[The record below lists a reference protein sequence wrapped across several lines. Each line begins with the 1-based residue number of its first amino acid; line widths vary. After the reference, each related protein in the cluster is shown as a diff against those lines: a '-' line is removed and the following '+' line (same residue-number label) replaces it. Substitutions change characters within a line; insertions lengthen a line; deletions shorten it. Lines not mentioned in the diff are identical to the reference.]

1 MSAEIQ
7 ENADGEEIYLE
18 REAVA
23 VFPDEA
29 SLNKAV
35 EELTQLGLS
44 QEDMSLLADAGT
56 LSGKSL
62 KELEDA
68 DNVPHAGYVSPT
80 SRTEALS
87 ALTGAPALAAG
98 LGAAA
103 VVASGGLALIPTIAI
118 VAGSGAAA
126 GTVGFLLART
136 FGKFHAER
144 VQLDIANGGLLLW
157 VHAPESANDAK
168 IVEILTRNG
177 ARDVHF
183 HSVKRSWGVA
193 EVPLHDFQPDPMLK
207 A

>member
-1 MSAEIQ
+1 MSAKIQ
-7 ENADGEEIYLE
+7 ENVDGEQTYEE

-23 VFPDEA
+23 VFSDEA

-35 EELTQLGLS
+35 EELMQIGLG
-44 QEDMSLLADAGT
+44 QEDLSLLADAGT

-62 KELEDA
+62 NELEDA
-68 DNVPHAGYVSPT
+68 DNVPHAGYVAPS

-118 VAGSGAAA
+118 VAGSGAVA

-168 IVEILTRNG
+168 IVEILMRNG

-183 HSVKRSWGVA
+183 HSVKRSWGIA
-193 EVPLHDFQPDPMLK
+193 DVPLHDFQPDPLLK